1 MLAEKFR
8 FLRSFFHSR
17 TVIKMAGLVML
28 AVLLSGLTIWGVDR
42 RVIPPGT
49 ISELPV
55 PAAGSRLLVISPH
68 PDDESLGAGGLISEA
83 LAQGDTVKVVFV
95 TNGDGFHYGVERIDR
110 QLRLRPADYLNYGQQ
125 RQQEALEALRR
136 LGVRPENI
144 IFLGFPD
151 RGVAQIWKYYWDPNT
166 AFASRTTGKSAVP
179 YRLAL
184 NPGAPYNAPAL
195 LGSLEQVIR
204 DYRPTEIFVTDTYD
218 SHPDHWGS
226 GAFTLAA
233 AARVQ
238 AGDASFRPSIYTFVI
253 HSGAWQLLP
262 VLERDKTLLPP
273 SYFLALGNHWYKL
286 PLAAGAQVK
295 KKEAINAY
303 HTQEAVMHSFLDNF
317 ERPNELFCLLSNKQV
332 AGLSPANLS
341 GSRVISWP
349 GSAQFAY
356 NPAADPVDRNKS
368 QSSDLKSASIGQA
381 GRSLFLQ
388 LNTVAAERLVT
399 YDVSVY
405 LVPGSDAAPVR
416 RYSLRVSSGKRRLF
430 WLASPQGYHTGAA
443 QIWNQGNRIE
453 ISLPDALQAGDR
465 YLMLSTDT
473 YFSRL
478 VLGRVPWNIM
488 QLQPVS

>member
-1 MLAEKFR
+1 MLA
-8 FLRSFFHSR
+8 
-17 TVIKMAGLVML
+17 I
-28 AVLLSGLTIWGVDR
+28 LLSGLTIWGVDR

-49 ISELPV
+49 ISELQV
-55 PAAGSRLLVISPH
+55 PAAGSRLLVVSPH

-110 QLRLRPADYLNYGQQ
+110 QLRLQPADYLNYGQE
-125 RQQEALEALRR
+125 RQQESLDALRR
-136 LGVRPENI
+136 LGVRPENVV
-144 IFLGFPD
+144 FLGFPD
-151 RGVAQIWKYYWDPNT
+151 RGVAQIWKYYWDPGR
-166 AFASRTTGKSAVP
+166 AFTSRTTGKSAVP

-195 LGSLEQVIR
+195 MGSLEQVIR
-204 DYRPTEIFVTDTYD
+204 DYGPTEIFVTDTYD

-238 AGDASFRPSIYTFVI
+238 ADEANFRPSIYTFVI
-253 HSGAWQLLP
+253 HSGTWQLLP
-262 VLERDKTLLPP
+262 VLERDKALLPP
-273 SYFLALGNHWYKL
+273 GYFLALGNPWYKL
-286 PLAAGAQVK
+286 LLTAGAQVK
-295 KKEAINAY
+295 KKDAISAY
-303 HTQEAVMHSFLDNF
+303 HTQEVVMPSFLANF
-317 ERPNELFCLLSNKQV
+317 ERPNELFCRLSNKQV
-332 AGLSPANLS
+332 TGLSPANLS
-341 GSRVISWP
+341 GSRVIDWP

-368 QSSDLKSASIGQA
+368 QSSDLKSASIGQS
-381 GRSLFLQ
+381 GRNLFLQ
-388 LNTVAAERLVT
+388 LNTVAVERLVT
-399 YDVSVY
+399 YDVSIY
-405 LVPGSDAAPVR
+405 LVPKSGAAPVR
-416 RYSLRVSSGKRRLF
+416 RYSLRVSPGKSRLH
-430 WLASPQGYHTGAA
+430 WLDSPQGYDTGTARL
-443 QIWNQGNRIE
+443 WNHGSRIE
-453 ISLPDALQAGDR
+453 LSLPDALQAGDR